1 METSLSEQTK
11 HHEQIPSA
19 QKRFSKN
26 VNDLVSA
33 FQQAGNPFSEESK
46 DLIALDSKKIANQ
59 NAVYNMRKVAESGVK
74 QFNGFVNDCLKE
86 KKTSI
91 YEIIKKN
98 KFAIFTQPSKPNK
111 ASNKMEITTLKKS
124 CQLFIS
130 ISKNGDLMSGSKSY
144 LVLCLEKFSK
154 EAKTHNMTMDCI
166 ILDGAAIVNMIKPTG
181 VKTFQKYAT
190 QNFTSYIK
198 KKLQGSER
206 VDIVWEVYV
215 ESSLKSSA
223 QHKRGN
229 NIN

>member
-124 CQLFIS
+124 CQFFIS
-130 ISKNGDLMSGSKSY
+130 ISKNGDLMPGSKSD
-144 LVLCLEKFSK
+144 LVHCLEKFNK
-154 EAKTHNMTMDCI
+154 EATTDNMTMYCI
-166 ILDGAAIVNMIKPTG
+166 ILDGAAIVNMIKVIG
-181 VKTFQKYAT
+181 VKSFQQYAT

-198 KKLQGSER
+198 KKLEGSE
-206 VDIVWEVYV
+206 
-215 ESSLKSSA
+215 
-223 QHKRGN
+223 
-229 NIN
+229 